1 MRDPFI
7 ITPDIGTRKR
17 MAAHRAKWKA
27 AWAHRSRMTKEELE
41 AEELRL
47 EAEKLAFLAR
57 RDGMQDA
64 A

>member
-17 MAAHRAKWKA
+17 MAAHRAKWRNA
-27 AWAHRSRMTKEELE
+27 ERARRNMTKEELE